1 MPGGNGEGGGDGGG
15 LHAGGI
21 QLMAPIASIK
31 TSVESAI
38 ASTIASKANTIFVVE
53 LLRGGSFDSAFSV
66 GLRMFSA

>member
-31 TSVESAI
+31 TSVKSAI
-38 ASTIASKANTIFVVE
+38 ASTIAINADIIFVVE
-53 LLRGGSFDSAFSV
+53 VL
-66 GLRMFSA
+66 